1 MYVYKITNNI
11 NNKIYIGITNNY
23 KKRWDNEKSYPK
35 NPERRQVIQE
45 AIHKYGKNNF
55 SFEVLFSHLS
65 IEEACEKEI
74 QLIQEYNCLVPN
86 GYNVDKGGRNIKIG
100 NAKKGIVNSNSKLTE
115 EDVKY
120 IKSHR
125 NIPMLV
131 LYDDFSDKITYETFK
146 KCYRHETYKDI
157 EPTVEQYPYN
167 LEFSSQFNSSTLE
180 YDEVVELRLMY
191 NRGVYWRTIYPA
203 YQERYPNEWDFWNIY
218 NGNRYKLVMP
228 EVFTEENKKIHSKH
242 SKSGELNGR
251 AKLTKQDVIE
261 IRRLHEEE
269 KLSNQELYKLY
280 PQVSTVSIRN
290 VINYK
295 TWNNL

>member
-23 KKRWDNEKSYPK
+23 KKRWSNEKSFPSDPK
-35 NPERRQVIQE
+35 RRQVIQK
-45 AIHKYGKNNF
+45 AIHKHGKENF
-55 SFEVLFSHLS
+55 TFELLFSNLS

-74 QLIQEYNCLVPN
+74 NLIQQYDCQVPK
-86 GYNVDKGGRNIKIG
+86 GYNVDKGGKRVVCGNSFIG
-100 NAKKGIVNSNSKLTE
+100 TSNSNAILTE
-115 EDVKY
+115 DEVKY

-125 NIPMLV
+125 NLPMYV
-131 LYDDFSDKITYETFK
+131 LYEEFNHKICYEAFK
-146 KCYRHETYKDI
+146 KCYRNETYTDI
-157 EPTVEQYPYN
+157 IPTVEQYPYN

-180 YDEVVELRLMY
+180 YDEVIELREQY
-191 NRGVYWRTIYPA
+191 NNKIYWREA
-203 YQERYPNEWDFWNIY
+203 YKKYQDRYNEWDFWNIY

-228 EVFTEENKKIHSKH
+228 EVFTPENKHYHSGLT
-242 SKSGELNGR
+242 KSGELNGR

-269 KLSNQELYKLY
+269 NIPNQELYKLY
-280 PQVSTVSIRN
+280 PQVSTTSIRN
-290 VINYK
+290 IINYK

>member
-45 AIHKYGKNNF
+45 AIHKYGK
-55 SFEVLFSHLS
+55 
-65 IEEACEKEI
+65 I
-74 QLIQEYNCLVPN
+74 NCLVPN
-86 GYNVDKGGRNIKIG
+86 GYNIDKGGRNIKIG

-125 NIPMLV
+125 NIPMLI
-131 LYDDFSDKITYETFK
+131 LYDDFSDKITYEAFK

-280 PQVSTVSIRN
+280 PQVSTASIRN